1 MLFPLG
7 TRFYGR
13 ARRGPN
19 YASLGV
25 CRLGAGELAGLRTFT
40 ARRIGPGL
48 GVTLIQDGGDDLE
61 LPCTA
66 ARAALHI
73 DVKHAL
79 EQSRPVDASRP
90 GLQSV
95 DFALAGAGGE
105 DARIV
110 PGWGESAQT
119 APEETLDQCT
129 DW

>member
-1 MLFPLG
+1 MAEPAE
-7 TRFYGR
+7 GR
-13 ARRGPN
+13 TTQVWASAGSGLASWQVFERSRR
-19 YASLGV
+19 
-25 CRLGAGELAGLRTFT
+25 AGL
-40 ARRIGPGL
+40 ARVSGL
-48 GVTLIQDGGDDLE
+48 TLIQDGGDDLE